1 MIYALDEENNF
12 YKARVFYLPKRL
24 ETNFENTPSLGE
36 RGFQVARKNDYTY
49 ALGYFGGDGARQKS
63 NNYGGD
69 NGQND
74 ETDSDSCSISLLSIP
89 SNE

>member
-1 MIYALDEENNF
+1 M
-12 YKARVFYLPKRL
+12 KRTIFTKL
-24 ETNFENTPSLGE
+24 GCFTKRKKVETNFENTPSLGE